1 MNGGSQPAPLAR
13 LEAAVDEAAFGGK
26 AAQLAAALGAGLPVP
41 GGFALDWEVV
51 RGVMAGEVD
60 LASLLVDVAPG
71 PWAVRSSAIGEDS
84 AGASFAGTHLT
95 VLGVVGS
102 AAVQDAVRRVHD
114 SALDPAAI
122 AYREQ
127 HGLDPAPRMAVVLQE
142 MVASEVAGVLFT
154 RNPVTGARERLI
166 EASWGLGEV
175 VVSGQVTPDQYR
187 LSPDGIPLECTT
199 GEKDI
204 ALRLGPDG
212 LVEQHDVDPDL
223 VDARCLDDDRLR
235 GLHRLAAACDE
246 VFGVPDHDIEFA
258 FVQQRLFLLQRRPI
272 THG

>member
-1 MNGGSQPAPLAR
+1 MSEGQPPGALAA
-13 LEAAVDEAAFGGK
+13 LEAAVDEAVFGGK
-26 AAQLAAALGAGLPVP
+26 AAQLAAALAAGLPVP
-41 GGFALDWEVV
+41 GGFALGWEAV
-51 RGVMAGEVD
+51 RAVTAGEAD
-60 LASLLVDVAPG
+60 LGPLLVGLAPG

-84 AGASFAGTHLT
+84 AGASFAGTHLS
-95 VLGVVGS
+95 VLGVVGA

-114 SALDPAAI
+114 SAHDPAAI

-142 MVASEVAGVLFT
+142 MVACDVAGVLFT
-154 RNPVTGARERLI
+154 RHPVTGARERLI
-166 EASWGLGEV
+166 EASWGLGEM

-187 LSPDGIPLECTT
+187 LSPDGVPLEYTT

-212 LVEQHDVDPDL
+212 SVAEHDVDPDL
-223 VDARCLDDDRLR
+223 VEARCLDDSRLQE
-235 GLHRLAAACDE
+235 LHRLASACDG
-246 VFGVPDHDIEFA
+246 VFGVADHDIEFA
-258 FVQQRLFLLQRRPI
+258 FAGDRLFLLQRRPI